1 MSGNHNHS
9 GYPGGQ
15 NPPPPGAY
23 PPQGYPPQA
32 YPPQGYPQAG
42 YPPPSGYPPA
52 GYPPPGGYPSAGY
65 PPPGGYPPSPYPS
78 PSGYP
83 QVGYHSPSAS
93 HHSGYVFDSV
103 VSASLVKDLIGL
115 SCFFGCDEGIHG
127 AWRTW
132 YGNTDSWGCCCC
144 DCCLW
149 SSSSVTWR
157 SSSVT
162 WQPSSIT
169 WPSSPVT
176 WPSSPWAR
184 EIQTWEIWPS
194 SPWPSSPRGEV
205 QEMEVIPACCFIVI
219 PVLVCWFGLTMG
231 LTVSVLSG
239 ASLSHENNLFRHG
252 WGIFGFL

>member
-1 MSGNHNHS
+1 MEFYDCPNKANSITFWSHMIHVYLHS
-9 GYPGGQ
+9 Q
-15 NPPPPGAY
+15 FINFKLKKNEWES
-23 PPQGYPPQA
+23 Q
-32 YPPQGYPQAG
+32 
-42 YPPPSGYPPA
+42 S
-52 GYPPPGGYPSAGY
+52 
-65 PPPGGYPPSPYPS
+65 
-78 PSGYP
+78 
-83 QVGYHSPSAS
+83 
-93 HHSGYVFDSV
+93 FR
-103 VSASLVKDLIGL
+103 
-115 SCFFGCDEGIHG
+115 

-144 DCCLW
+144 GRCLW

-219 PVLVCWFGLTMG
+219 PVLNICP
-231 LTVSVLSG
+231 
-239 ASLSHENNLFRHG
+239 SLPIKNYIGDQAF
-252 WGIFGFL
+252 W